1 MLSRINGGSFADR
14 KSVHIIITRVWEKF
28 HIRVFMISACPRTV
42 PEEICGRYAGLYYR
56 RERIVWQRVRG
67 IITKCSA

>member
-28 HIRVFMISACPRTV
+28 HIRVFMISAYPRTL
-42 PEEICGRYAGLYYR
+42 PEEICGREADGNLFPVTGTG
-56 RERIVWQRVRG
+56 REICG
-67 IITKCSA
+67 TLL